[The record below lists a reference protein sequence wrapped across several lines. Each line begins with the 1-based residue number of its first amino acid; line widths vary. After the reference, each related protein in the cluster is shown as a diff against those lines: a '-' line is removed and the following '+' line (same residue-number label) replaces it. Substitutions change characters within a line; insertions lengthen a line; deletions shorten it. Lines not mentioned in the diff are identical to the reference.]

1 MPRPIATRRPSL
13 ARLLVLGAVLAVM
26 SLGTTAAYAQPLRD
40 HDAEQVLRHRE
51 RAAQDQV
58 GTAAAEQAFRHRERA
73 SQEQPT
79 IGTPAKVTVPV
90 RGAEP
95 GRQPG
100 WLIAALGVG
109 AAAVALL
116 GGLAVLA
123 VLAYSRQDPTPPGG
137 VTRRHQLDPTVLHC
151 GAGQRQRWS
160 APRWGPFDWPP
171 DGWRHPVRA

>member
-1 MPRPIATRRPSL
+1 MDTPRRKDRRRPPPIASGRSSL

-26 SLGTTAAYAQPLRD
+26 SLGMTAAYAQPLRD

-51 RAAQDQV
+51 RAAQEQV

-79 IGTPAKVTVPV
+79 TGTPATVTVPV

-95 GRQPG
+95 GGQPG
-100 WLIAALGVG
+100 WLTAALSVG

-123 VLAYSRQDPTPPGG
+123 ARRTRVKIRPRQ
-137 VTRRHQLDPTVLHC
+137 
-151 GAGQRQRWS
+151 A
-160 APRWGPFDWPP
+160 A
-171 DGWRHPVRA
+171 

>member
-109 AAAVALL
+109 GRCRGSAGRAGRA
-116 GGLAVLA
+116 GVLA
-123 VLAYSRQDPTPPGG
+123 SRSDPARRRDQAAPARSHCAALRSWPATTLVSSAVGAIRLA
-137 VTRRHQLDPTVLHC
+137 
-151 GAGQRQRWS
+151 A
-160 APRWGPFDWPP
+160 
-171 DGWRHPVRA
+171 